1 MLEWMQETLLL
12 NQNMYLLTYISFNLN
27 VSEWLKIMTFVRQQ
41 YLDIITLKYLLSS
54 VSRVVA
60 STGSTESIKLVKFWK
75 RRSIESVKLPR

>member
-1 MLEWMQETLLL
+1 MHAGNIIVKSE
-12 NQNMYLLTYISFNLN
+12 YLLTYISFNLN

-75 RRSIESVKLPR
+75 RRGIESVKLPR

>member
-1 MLEWMQETLLL
+1 MDAGNIIVKSE
-12 NQNMYLLTYISFNLN
+12 YLLTYISFNLN